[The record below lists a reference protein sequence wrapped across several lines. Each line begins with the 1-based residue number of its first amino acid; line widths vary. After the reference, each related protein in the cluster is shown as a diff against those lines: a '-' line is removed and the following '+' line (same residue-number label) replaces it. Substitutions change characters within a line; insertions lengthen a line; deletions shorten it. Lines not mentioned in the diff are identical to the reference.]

1 MLFAVGAVSCASA
14 HVRQDVAPAC
24 YACDELD
31 AGGPGAG
38 APRGTAE
45 ARSLDEPQP
54 LAAEPQPLAAEPVSD
69 RWETRRIGARSEET
83 ATRRPPRRRRVDVEL
98 RRAPFDDV
106 ARLLSDAGRF
116 DIVLDAPS
124 AHEVTVS
131 LKDVEPFEALELIA
145 EAQGLRVRYERGVVV
160 VSN

>member
-1 MLFAVGAVSCASA
+1 MVFAAGAVSCASA

-24 YACDELD
+24 HACDELD

-38 APRGTAE
+38 GPRGTAE
-45 ARSLDEPQP
+45 GRSLD
-54 LAAEPQPLAAEPVSD
+54 EPQPLAAEPVSD

-83 ATRRPPRRRRVDVEL
+83 ARRRPPRRRRVDVEL